1 MNLLLHRE
9 LSDASVLFI
18 PNAKKRSDSENLNDI
33 SLLPR
38 FMDHPVVNERM
49 FATGNKIRAS
59 QCNRVSRSA

>member
-1 MNLLLHRE
+1 MDLLLHRE

-18 PNAKKRSDSENLNDI
+18 PNAKKGSNSENLNDI
-33 SLLPR
+33 YLLPL

-59 QCNRVSRSA
+59 QCKKVSRSA